1 MSCIDNW
8 LLCFLFNPSVSAW
21 CMILLKFKKQKSEES
36 SINLVV
42 KMAARS
48 KPIRELFPQDLD
60 IENKE
65 KGTELLADRFISQI
79 LKVAGE
85 ACGKGLQLFKA
96 YEKKKSQGFFGE

>member
-1 MSCIDNW
+1 MSCVDNW

-60 IENKE
+60 IE
-65 KGTELLADRFISQI
+65 KGCSDA
-79 LKVAGE
+79 
-85 ACGKGLQLFKA
+85 
-96 YEKKKSQGFFGE
+96 